1 MTAFD
6 FATLSPVF
14 CNINVT
20 GILDMGVNYA
30 EEDGVLKMWVL
41 VKKAIHFFVYSQG
54 QFNEYQTIALNDT
67 PLLMEWIDD
76 RLFLQYKDRL
86 VEMRCTDRSILSEN
100 RTAVKNAAQLCLKVL
115 SNDALLLASSPN
127 ILISSHSVS

>member
-14 CNINVT
+14 CNIN
-20 GILDMGVNYA
+20 
-30 EEDGVLKMWVL
+30 
-41 VKKAIHFFVYSQG
+41 
-54 QFNEYQTIALNDT
+54 QTIALNDT

-115 SNDALLLASSPN
+115 SNDALLFASSPN
-127 ILISSHSVS
+127 ILISSHSAS

>member
-86 VEMRCTDRSILSEN
+86 VALHGSFDPLGEQN
-100 RTAVKNAAQLCLKVL
+100 RGEERRA
-115 SNDALLLASSPN
+115 ALLEGAQQ
-127 ILISSHSVS
+127 